1 MAHLHLPK
9 RMEAHHT
16 HTDTRWTEC
25 LRMIHNNLQEQQF
38 NTWFA
43 PIHSVTFNEERRELT
58 LCVPSPFI
66 YEYIEKHFVK
76 LLSAV
81 LKHVYGAGVSLIYK
95 VMTDATNDIS
105 MDLEGSTA
113 GALKAQPRVDVNKSP
128 RLLQELDSQL
138 RPEYTF
144 DNFVEGAANKLPRTV
159 GLAIAQNPK
168 QSTFNPLFI
177 YGGSGTGKTH
187 LVNAIGLRLKELHP
201 ELRVLYVSA
210 HLFQVQY
217 TDSVRNNTTNDFINF
232 YQNIDVLIIDDVQEF
247 VTKATQQTFFHIFNH
262 LHQNGRQLILTSDR
276 PPVALQ
282 GMEER
287 LLTRF
292 KWGLLA
298 ELERPDVE
306 LRRNTSPTMSIRA
319 SAIWKVCSPR

>member
-144 DNFVEGAANKLPRTV
+144 DNFAALHLWRLRHRKDTPGECHRPAPEGAA
-159 GLAIAQNPK
+159 
-168 QSTFNPLFI
+168 S
-177 YGGSGTGKTH
+177 
-187 LVNAIGLRLKELHP
+187 
-201 ELRVLYVSA
+201 
-210 HLFQVQY
+210 
-217 TDSVRNNTTNDFINF
+217 
-232 YQNIDVLIIDDVQEF
+232 
-247 VTKATQQTFFHIFNH
+247 
-262 LHQNGRQLILTSDR
+262 
-276 PPVALQ
+276 
-282 GMEER
+282 
-287 LLTRF
+287 
-292 KWGLLA
+292 
-298 ELERPDVE
+298 
-306 LRRNTSPTMSIRA
+306 
-319 SAIWKVCSPR
+319 